1 MAGQMTNRWRHA
13 IAACALLLFVPAVSP
28 AASPKIEIGL
38 STQLDKLEAAQDLG
52 FDYLEVIASAVAG
65 LSDEDYVKLMERV
78 KALRIPIRA
87 ANSFIPGDI
96 KLTGTETDPA
106 RQLAYV
112 RKCLERLSAVGVR
125 QVVFGSGKARQVP
138 DGFDRDKAFA
148 QLVEFGRLAARE
160 GERVGITIVLEP
172 LRKQESNIM
181 NTAREGL
188 TLVRAVNHPSF
199 RLLVD
204 FYHLSEEREDPAVI
218 LEAGELLKHTHIAN
232 PAGRVF
238 PAKADEAAYAPFFA
252 NLAAIGYAGGISIE
266 ARSENLAQDAPVAIA
281 LLRELAKAS
290 GAPKRD

>member
-1 MAGQMTNRWRHA
+1 MTNRWKV
-13 IAACALLLFVPAVSP
+13 AAMACVLMSIPGVAAPR
-28 AASPKIEIGL
+28 AASPTIEIGL

-52 FDYLEVIASAVAG
+52 FDYLEIIASAVAG
-65 LSDEDYVKLMERV
+65 LSDEDYVTLKERV

-96 KLTGTETDPA
+96 KLTGTDTDPA
-106 RQLAYV
+106 RQLVYV
-112 RKCLERLSAVGVR
+112 KKCLDRLAAIGVR
-125 QVVFGSGKARQVP
+125 HVVFGSGKARQVP

-181 NTAREGL
+181 NTAKEGL
-188 TLVRAVNHPSF
+188 TLVRAVDHPYF

-218 LEAGELLKHTHIAN
+218 LEAGALLKHTHIAN

-266 ARSENLAQDAPVAIA
+266 ARSENLAQDSPVAIA
-281 LLRELAKAS
+281 LLRKLAQDSAS
-290 GAPKRD
+290 LKK